1 MLLHGSFSDHRIAR
15 LIRWIGSQGKVEQ
28 LLCGY
33 CIIPYQILWTISTTT
48 RKSAASGIISIMCI
62 IDWYWLGVCVAIGD
76 CIWSTAIAIRW
87 VPRFLDTTIISN
99 SLCIPFPINIWRF
112 PKESGLPW
120 GVERWKYWFC
130 SFFEIWKWFAHEAT
144 NHDCPEYYMFY
155 RDVVSFQEC
164 FIFCLA
170 FWKRKHVYIQWFWCL
185 QWILHCIVV
194 HITHMYIYVYIYMTI
209 YVYIYI
215 YYTHYLTNLLFF
227 HNSLCFSINMYL
239 ILNIHECILK

>member
-33 CIIPYQILWTISTTT
+33 CIIPYQIWWTISTTT
-48 RKSAASGIISIMCI
+48 RIIRLHRVSHQHHVHH
-62 IDWYWLGVCVAIGD
+62 WLGVAIGD
-76 CIWSTAIAIRW
+76 CIWSTGYCHSLSTP
-87 VPRFLDTTIISN
+87 VLDTHIISN

-120 GVERWKYWFC
+120 KVERWKYGFC

-144 NHDCPEYYMFY
+144 NHDCPEYYIFY

-170 FWKRKHVYIQWFWCL
+170 FWKRKHVYIYIYTM
-185 QWILHCIVV
+185 ILMPAMNSALYCC
-194 HITHMYIYVYIYMTI
+194 TYYHMYIYVYIYI
-209 YVYIYI
+209 CISYIYI
-215 YYTHYLTNLLFF
+215 Y
-227 HNSLCFSINMYL
+227 I
-239 ILNIHECILK
+239 I